1 MTEFVVFGF
10 KPGQSR
16 VTNFGY
22 VSLHPGR
29 ALGHARTRGGRMHRF
44 WRDQSGAS
52 AAEYSLLIAILG
64 VGLGAAALALGANL
78 TSSIGLSANRIHAA
92 NDAESHQDTGGG
104 TANGPP
110 STAPGQNPGPG
121 QGNSSGNPSPG
132 TPPGSPPGKPDKPGK
147 PNK

>member
-1 MTEFVVFGF
+1 
-10 KPGQSR
+10 
-16 VTNFGY
+16 
-22 VSLHPGR
+22 
-29 ALGHARTRGGRMHRF
+29 MHRF

-78 TSSIGLSANRIHAA
+78 TSSIGLSANRIHAV
-92 NDAESHQDTGGG
+92 NDAAPQDVIAGG
-104 TANGPP
+104 TSNGPP
-110 STAPGQNPGPG
+110 SIAPGQNPGPG
-121 QGNSSGNPSPG
+121 NGDSNGNQDPG

>member
-1 MTEFVVFGF
+1 
-10 KPGQSR
+10 
-16 VTNFGY
+16 
-22 VSLHPGR
+22 
-29 ALGHARTRGGRMHRF
+29 MHRF

-92 NDAESHQDTGGG
+92 NDAGSHQDTGGG